1 MARWGRGHD
10 GGGRAVRGDN
20 RSGPRDAP
28 ASGDR
33 NPHDAKLT
41 FIVQLSSVFAEAFQ
55 PHTLAQQVQEL
66 LEGRPGRLVV
76 VHLLLRALARPA
88 VQDPDL
94 VLEAQLQCETRS
106 YSAKWVGRASCSKIK
121 TTEGQ
126 VLFSGKYAGQFPQAN
141 RPDGSTSSRHEAL
154 HAHDHAGNLKTRRGG
169 ADALGNRRG
178 RVGFAR
184 LPKRTGALRHLLGN
198 TQLWGRISCVLHV
211 VMGVT
216 FQVRKEKAT
225 DLESC
230 ASPLP
235 SAVSFPCRYL
245 NVHET

>member
-20 RSGPRDAP
+20 RSGPQDAP

-33 NPHDAKLT
+33 NPHDVKLT

-76 VHLLLRALARPA
+76 VHLLLCALACPA

-154 HAHDHAGNLKTRRGG
+154 HAHDHAGNPKTRRGG
-169 ADALGNRRG
+169 ADALGNLRG
-178 RVGFAR
+178 AGAWGSPGFRNGQAR
-184 LPKRTGALRHLLGN
+184 SGTCSETH
-198 TQLWGRISCVLHV
+198 SC
-211 VMGVT
+211 GD
-216 FQVRKEKAT
+216 A
-225 DLESC
+225 
-230 ASPLP
+230 
-235 SAVSFPCRYL
+235 
-245 NVHET
+245 

>member
-55 PHTLAQQVQEL
+55 PHALAQQVQEL

-106 YSAKWVGRASCSKIK
+106 YSEKRVGRASCSKIK

-154 HAHDHAGNLKTRRGG
+154 HAHDHAGNPKTRRGG

-178 RVGFAR
+178 AGAWGSPGFRNGQAR
-184 LPKRTGALRHLLGN
+184 SGTCSETH
-198 TQLWGRISCVLHV
+198 SC
-211 VMGVT
+211 GD
-216 FQVRKEKAT
+216 A
-225 DLESC
+225 
-230 ASPLP
+230 
-235 SAVSFPCRYL
+235 
-245 NVHET
+245 